1 MTKEIRMSDETDTKR
16 RKLRTALLLLLTVV
30 VIYIGVFFYK

>member
-1 MTKEIRMSDETDTKR
+1 MSDETDLKR
-16 RKLRTALLLLLTVV
+16 KKLRTALSLLLLVI